1 MSFINI
7 INESFDKRNK
17 SILTESKLTQLRKA
31 FGEVSDSYDTEELL
45 SSIFP
50 QFARKAYKIVKNHG
64 YSGVFSEID
73 TQGDLGDDVFYANKD
88 GKSYMGSY
96 NYQQELDDITEI
108 VLFGKATTYKELIDD
123 LTEWYA
129 NLILSKLEFDSDEEW
144 DESEW
149 VISEGYT
156 KSSKSKVTKNKA
168 LHESLTDQD
177 KGHIV
182 TEIARLMDKS
192 GADLED
198 VLYDLGYIYNDD
210 DWVPV
215 IGRFIDDDSP
225 DLDAVDDF
233 LNDELWDDSL
243 DIYDHV
249 KRYKKYITDPE
260 ILKKYGKKP
269 NYVTQLKTAFKRVD
283 DTYDLSVLVDDLMYG
298 FYEKTRKILA
308 SKGFTNFSSEPSTQ
322 NMMGKD
328 FFWAEKDGVKY
339 EGSYDFETE
348 LEDISDFVI
357 NSNATTRKDLFNEL
371 AEWYADF
378 VLSTLEPMEDDDD
391 DDLDE
396 NIFIK
401 KQKRKSQKIKEA
413 IEKVYKYIIVD
424 PDDPENFML
433 VKSGTKLGSNDF
445 DWNFLDITDK
455 HGKGIITWD
464 DEYINFRNSKSP
476 EELDEIYRQALVKYL
491 SGLDRNHQLDNIKDE
506 YIVKEDLMDLD
517 LIDEDDFLDLPDP
530 GSGEEVIEAYR
541 EDKTLKDTYLSSLV
555 SDFLNYSYVDNDSS
569 SASQYVDIDDLNQY
583 VDYKDFSDDG
593 DEDKNNDSLDDEA
606 KIEKLKHLD
615 HIPDKFFADS
625 QIKSIVIPDNIK
637 SIGDHAFEWCDFL
650 SQIIIPTSVVK
661 IGSGAFYG
669 NEGLKTVTYKG
680 TRAEWWNK
688 IDFADDWDDECYIRK
703 IKCTDGILNL

>member
-31 FGEVSDSYDTEELL
+31 FGEVADSYDTEELL

-73 TQGDLGDDVFYANKD
+73 TQGDLGDDFFYANKD

-123 LTEWYA
+123 LAEWYA

-192 GADLED
+192 GKDLED
-198 VLYDLGYIYNDD
+198 VLYDLSYIYNDEN
-210 DWVPV
+210 WVPI

-233 LNDELWDDSL
+233 VGDELSDDTL

-260 ILKKYGKKP
+260 ILKKYGKRP
-269 NYVTQLKTAFKRVD
+269 SYVTQLKTAFKRVD

-308 SKGFTNFSSEPSTQ
+308 SKGFTNFSSEPSTE
-322 NMMGKD
+322 NMMGYD

-378 VLSTLEPMEDDDD
+378 VLSTLEPMEDDEDDED

-401 KQKRKSQKIKEA
+401 KQKRKSQELKEDT
-413 IEKVYKYIIVD
+413 KKLYKYIAVD
-424 PDDPENFML
+424 HFSPEDFYL
-433 VKSGTKLGSNDF
+433 IKSNHPVDENIF
-445 DWNFLDITDK
+445 DAWNFLDVTDK
-455 HGKGIITWD
+455 HGKGTVIWNDEYIDFNESGNKSIADLD
-464 DEYINFRNSKSP
+464 DEYRKEMVRYLSDLEKNGNLDKIKDDYLS
-476 EELDEIYRQALVKYL
+476 LDELQYQGYL
-491 SGLDRNHQLDNIKDE
+491 T
-506 YIVKEDLMDLD
+506 
-517 LIDEDDFLDLPDP
+517 DFPVWIDP
-530 GSGEEVIEAYR
+530 GDGDGVVEDYMN
-541 EDKTLKDTYLSSLV
+541 DKTLKNSYLATMY
-555 SDFLNYSYVDNDSS
+555 SDYLENSYVDKDSS
-569 SASQYVDIDDLNQY
+569 SAAVYIDIDDLTQY
-583 VDYKDFSDDG
+583 MDYEEFFSEDEE
-593 DEDKNNDSLDDEA
+593 DED
-606 KIEKLKHLD
+606 
-615 HIPDKFFADS
+615 
-625 QIKSIVIPDNIK
+625 
-637 SIGDHAFEWCDFL
+637 
-650 SQIIIPTSVVK
+650 
-661 IGSGAFYG
+661 
-669 NEGLKTVTYKG
+669 
-680 TRAEWWNK
+680 
-688 IDFADDWDDECYIRK
+688 
-703 IKCTDGILNL
+703 

>member
-1 MSFINI
+1 MSLINI
-7 INESFDKRNK
+7 INESFDRQNK
-17 SILTESKLTQLRKA
+17 NILIESKDK
-31 FGEVSDSYDTEELL
+31 
-45 SSIFP
+45 
-50 QFARKAYKIVKNHG
+50 K
-64 YSGVFSEID
+64 
-73 TQGDLGDDVFYANKD
+73 
-88 GKSYMGSY
+88 
-96 NYQQELDDITEI
+96 
-108 VLFGKATTYKELIDD
+108 
-123 LTEWYA
+123 
-129 NLILSKLEFDSDEEW
+129 LSKQ
-144 DESEW
+144 
-149 VISEGYT
+149 
-156 KSSKSKVTKNKA
+156 

-192 GADLED
+192 DADLED
-198 VLYDLGYIYNDD
+198 VLYDLGWNYNDD

-249 KRYKKYITDPE
+249 RHYKKYITDPE

-391 DDLDE
+391 DDDDDLDE

-401 KQKRKSQKIKEA
+401 KQKRKSQKLKEDT
-413 IEKVYKYIIVD
+413 KKLYKYIVVNHFSPEDFYLIKSNHPVD
-424 PDDPENFML
+424 ENI
-433 VKSGTKLGSNDF
+433 F
-445 DWNFLDITDK
+445 DSWNFLDVTDK
-455 HGKGIITWD
+455 HGKGTVIWN
-464 DEYINFRNSKSP
+464 DEYIDFNESGNKSVAD
-476 EELDEIYRQALVKYL
+476 LDNEYREGVVRYL
-491 SGLDRNHQLDNIKDE
+491 SDLEKNGNLDTIKDE
-506 YIVKEDLMDLD
+506 YISF
-517 LIDEDDFLDLPDP
+517 DELEYEGYLTDFPAWLDP
-530 GSGEEVIEAYR
+530 GDGDGVVEDYMN
-541 EDKTLKDTYLSSLV
+541 DKTLKNSYLATMY
-555 SDFLNYSYVDNDSS
+555 SDYLENSYVDNDSS
-569 SASQYVDIDDLNQY
+569 SAAAYVDIDDLNQY
-583 VDYKDFSDDG
+583 TDYEEFF
-593 DEDKNNDSLDDEA
+593 DEDEEADE
-606 KIEKLKHLD
+606 
-615 HIPDKFFADS
+615 
-625 QIKSIVIPDNIK
+625 
-637 SIGDHAFEWCDFL
+637 
-650 SQIIIPTSVVK
+650 
-661 IGSGAFYG
+661 
-669 NEGLKTVTYKG
+669 
-680 TRAEWWNK
+680 
-688 IDFADDWDDECYIRK
+688 DE
-703 IKCTDGILNL
+703 D